1 VKDTDSSQQLFFE
14 HSVDVANDQLF
25 FAFTYPYSYSQVQSE
40 LQVYDETHVNAL
52 DEPTS
57 IFYKRELLTSSI
69 DGRRIDLLTITSVAG
84 RKDYEHEPLLSGL
97 FPDSKHTTDR
107 SPVFV
112 GKEVIFISSRV
123 HPGEVPAQHAFKGIL
138 NLLMDPLD
146 LQARELRARYVFKL
160 IPMLNPDGVY
170 RGHFR
175 MDQLGNNLNRY
186 YMENDS
192 LLQPSIFAAKSLID
206 FYAEE
211 GKLAVYL
218 DFHAHASKRGCF
230 IYGNVLN
237 NLDDQIQNQLYCK
250 LISLNSAHFDYEAC
264 LFSKD
269 HMSRIDMCDQAKGL
283 SAEGSGRVATYLKH
297 KLIHSYTIEC
307 NYNTS
312 RVGNEIAAPEID
324 PGGSIV
330 TAASAFTTNP
340 EKYTPSIY
348 HGVGRACVV
357 AILDLRGHNPCS
369 RIPKSKFKTLDR
381 IRSSIMIEVRSK
393 KEFTGKVITRRRHLS
408 SADRRNHAS
417 RSASPNSHLNF
428 DDAMWKRVES
438 DDNASSSGPQDSS
451 PSSVAHYGSSSS
463 SSSSSTSK
471 TSSEASSS
479 SSSHSDN
486 GDIIY
491 IPSRDS
497 NPFHKSSR
505 HRSSDHNA
513 NMKTI
518 TSKVDDST
526 TTSEPSIL
534 NQSLHP
540 STVPSTAPL
549 QIKSLLVPRPES
561 LQFPR
566 LKSLPVNSSAVT
578 TISSGIA
585 SRRRRKQLT
594 SSDDSIGDAG
604 VTVTVVPIY
613 MNAFRPTNTPK
624 LQQSDRMKD
633 KYCPAYQ
640 ELVKEQQNMHR
651 LLTPTPIPIT
661 VTLSNSSSS
670 VVGNLNSIPNISN
683 SNHSST
689 VSLKDLELVEPPSPV
704 PKNRD
709 LAVQSSSPTKK
720 LDATSIDSSAAA
732 ATTTAAAAAA
742 TGGSVNAASSNLSVK
757 SSRRIIGKKLLNA
770 GVALLLNNTVV
781 SSTDSHA
788 AYAHAHAAVLPGSPS
803 DSMYS
808 SPTNNNNTTSSKHHS
823 EVITSTGPTHGGT
836 ITEHASPPPGVVKN
850 GRTLVC

>member
-1 VKDTDSSQQLFFE
+1 VRFVKDTDSSQQLFFE

-84 RKDYEHEPLLSGL
+84 RQDYEHEPLLSGL

-160 IPMLNPDGVY
+160 IPMLNPDGVF

-312 RVGNEIAAPEID
+312 RVGNEIAAPDID

-348 HGVGRACVV
+348 HGVGRACVI

-393 KEFTGKVITRRRHLS
+393 KEFFGKVVTRRRLLS
-408 SADRRNHAS
+408 SADRRNNAS

-438 DDNASSSGPQDSS
+438 DENNPSCSTGPQDSS
-451 PSSVAHYGSSSS
+451 PVSLAHHGSS

-479 SSSHSDN
+479 SSSSSDS

-497 NPFHKSSR
+497 NSFHKSSR
-505 HRSSDHNA
+505 YRSSDHNA
-513 NMKTI
+513 NTKGMMI
-518 TSKVDDST
+518 TSKLDDST

-566 LKSLPVNSSAVT
+566 LKSLPVNSSVVT

-585 SRRRRKQLT
+585 SRRRPKQLT

-604 VTVTVVPIY
+604 VTVVPIY

-651 LLTPTPIPIT
+651 LLTPTPIPMT
-661 VTLSNSSSS
+661 MTLSNSSS

-683 SNHSST
+683 SSNHSSA
-689 VSLKDLELVEPPSPV
+689 VSLKDLELVEPPSPAS
-704 PKNRD
+704 KNRD
-709 LAVQSSSPTKK
+709 IAVQSSSPTKK
-720 LDATSIDSSAAA
+720 LDTTIIGSCAAA
-732 ATTTAAAAAA
+732 AITAA
-742 TGGSVNAASSNLSVK
+742 TGGSTNAMSSSLSVK

-781 SSTDSHA
+781 SSTDGHA
-788 AYAHAHAAVLPGSPS
+788 AYAHAAVLPGSPS
-803 DSMYS
+803 DSKYS
-808 SPTNNNNTTSSKHHS
+808 SPTNNTNSNSNHHS
-823 EVITSTGPTHGGT
+823 ETIASTGPTDGGT
-836 ITEHASPPPGVVKN
+836 TTEHASPPPGVVKN

>member
-1 VKDTDSSQQLFFE
+1 MRFVKDTDSSQQLFFE

-84 RKDYEHEPLLSGL
+84 RQDYEHEPLLSGL

-160 IPMLNPDGVY
+160 IPMLNPDGVF

-312 RVGNEIAAPEID
+312 RVGNEIAAPDID

-348 HGVGRACVV
+348 HGVGRACVI

-393 KEFTGKVITRRRHLS
+393 KEFFGKVVTRRRLLS
-408 SADRRNHAS
+408 SADRRNNAS

-438 DDNASSSGPQDSS
+438 DENNPSCSTGPQDSS
-451 PSSVAHYGSSSS
+451 PVSLAHHGSS

-479 SSSHSDN
+479 SSSSSDS

-497 NPFHKSSR
+497 NSFHKSSR
-505 HRSSDHNA
+505 YRSSDHNA
-513 NMKTI
+513 NTKGMMI
-518 TSKVDDST
+518 TSKLDDST

-566 LKSLPVNSSAVT
+566 LKSLPVNSSVVT

-585 SRRRRKQLT
+585 SRRRPKQLT

-604 VTVTVVPIY
+604 VTVVPIY

-651 LLTPTPIPIT
+651 LLTPTPIPMT
-661 VTLSNSSSS
+661 MTLSNSSS

-683 SNHSST
+683 SSNHSSA
-689 VSLKDLELVEPPSPV
+689 VSLKDLELVEPPSPAS
-704 PKNRD
+704 KNRD
-709 LAVQSSSPTKK
+709 IAVQSSSPTKK
-720 LDATSIDSSAAA
+720 LDTTIIGSCAAA
-732 ATTTAAAAAA
+732 AITAA
-742 TGGSVNAASSNLSVK
+742 TGGSTNAMSSSLSVK

-781 SSTDSHA
+781 SSTDGHA
-788 AYAHAHAAVLPGSPS
+788 AYAHAAVLPGSPS
-803 DSMYS
+803 DSKYS
-808 SPTNNNNTTSSKHHS
+808 SPTNNTNSNSNHHS
-823 EVITSTGPTHGGT
+823 ETIASTGPTDGGT
-836 ITEHASPPPGVVKN
+836 TTEHASPPPGVVKN

>member
-1 VKDTDSSQQLFFE
+1 MRFVKDTDSSQQLFFE

-84 RKDYEHEPLLSGL
+84 RQDYEHEPLLSGL

-160 IPMLNPDGVY
+160 IPMLNPDGVF

-312 RVGNEIAAPEID
+312 RVGNEIAAPDID

-348 HGVGRACVV
+348 HGVGRACVI
-357 AILDLRGHNPCS
+357 AILDLRGHNTCS

-393 KEFTGKVITRRRHLS
+393 KEFFGKVVTRRRLLS
-408 SADRRNHAS
+408 SADRRNNAS

-438 DDNASSSGPQDSS
+438 DENNASCSTGPQDSS
-451 PSSVAHYGSSSS
+451 PASVAHHGSS

-479 SSSHSDN
+479 SSSSSDS

-497 NPFHKSSR
+497 NSFHKSSR
-505 HRSSDHNA
+505 YRSSDHNA
-513 NMKTI
+513 NTKGMMI
-518 TSKVDDST
+518 TSKLDDST

-585 SRRRRKQLT
+585 SRRRPKQLT

-604 VTVTVVPIY
+604 VTVVPIY

-651 LLTPTPIPIT
+651 LLTPTPIPVT
-661 VTLSNSSSS
+661 MTLSNSSS

-683 SNHSST
+683 SSNHSSA
-689 VSLKDLELVEPPSPV
+689 VSLKDLELVEPPSPAS
-704 PKNRD
+704 KNRD
-709 LAVQSSSPTKK
+709 IAVQSSSPTKK
-720 LDATSIDSSAAA
+720 LDTTSIGSCAAA
-732 ATTTAAAAAA
+732 ATTT
-742 TGGSVNAASSNLSVK
+742 TGGSTNAMSSNLSVK

-781 SSTDSHA
+781 SSTDGHA
-788 AYAHAHAAVLPGSPS
+788 AYAHAAVLPGSPS
-803 DSMYS
+803 DSKYS
-808 SPTNNNNTTSSKHHS
+808 SPTNNTTSSNNHHS
-823 EVITSTGPTHGGT
+823 ETIASTGPTDGGT
-836 ITEHASPPPGVVKN
+836 TTEHASPPPGVVKN

>member
-1 VKDTDSSQQLFFE
+1 MFKSNSTNQKWVRLRNSVRFVKDNDSSQQLFFE
-14 HSVDVANDQLF
+14 HSVDVASDQLF

-52 DEPTS
+52 DDPTS

-69 DGRRIDLLTITSVAG
+69 DGRRIDLLTITSAAG
-84 RKDYEHEPLLSGL
+84 RRDYEYEPLLSGL

-186 YMENDS
+186 YMQNDS

-206 FYAEE
+206 YYAEE

-250 LISLNSAHFDYEAC
+250 LISLNSAHFDYDAC

-312 RVGNEIAAPEID
+312 RVGNEIAAPDVD
-324 PGGSIV
+324 PGGSTV
-330 TAASAFTTNP
+330 TIASAFTTNP

-393 KEFTGKVITRRRHLS
+393 KEFSGKVITRRRLLS
-408 SADRRNHAS
+408 SADRRNNAS
-417 RSASPNSHLNF
+417 RSASPSGHQLNV

-438 DDNASSSGPQDSS
+438 DENASSVGLQDSS
-451 PSSVAHYGSSSS
+451 PVSIAHYSSSS
-463 SSSSSTSK
+463 NSSTSK
-471 TSSEASSS
+471 TSSETSGSSS
-479 SSSHSDN
+479 SSSHSDS
-486 GDIIY
+486 GDVIY
-491 IPSRDS
+491 IPSRDNNLS
-497 NPFHKSSR
+497 HKTTR
-505 HRSSDHNA
+505 HRSSDFNA
-513 NMKTI
+513 NAKML
-518 TSKVDDST
+518 TSKADDSTT

-534 NQSLHP
+534 NHSTHP
-540 STVPSTAPL
+540 PIVPGTPL

-566 LKSLPVNSSAVT
+566 LKSIPVNSSAVT

-585 SRRRRKQLT
+585 SRRRSKQLT
-594 SSDDSIGDAG
+594 SSDDSADVGG
-604 VTVTVVPIY
+604 TVVPVY

-633 KYCPAYQ
+633 KNSPAYQ
-640 ELVKEQQNMHR
+640 ELVKEQQNTHR
-651 LLTPTPIPIT
+651 LLTPTPITMTMTI
-661 VTLSNSSSS
+661 SNSSST
-670 VVGNLNSIPNISN
+670 GIGTIN
-683 SNHSST
+683 SNHSSA

-704 PKNRD
+704 SKRVMT
-709 LAVQSSSPTKK
+709 AQSSSPTKK
-720 LDATSIDSSAAA
+720 LDPADIGSSAAVVA
-732 ATTTAAAAAA
+732 S
-742 TGGSVNAASSNLSVK
+742 GGGIAVASSNLSVK

-770 GVALLLNNTVV
+770 GVALLLNNAVV
-781 SSTDSHA
+781 SSTDGHA
-788 AYAHAHAAVLPGSPS
+788 AHAHAVSVGSPS
-803 DSMYS
+803 DKYS
-808 SPTNNNNTTSSKHHS
+808 APTSNVTITNSSNSLS
-823 EVITSTGPTHGGT
+823 EAIASTGVPDGGT
-836 ITEHASPPPGVVKN
+836 TTIEHASPPPGVVKN